1 MNLGIWL
8 EEKYGKDSVAMLV
21 DEGSNM
27 EFLWGQLY
35 ATPAVAEKG
44 MLDVEIRVETAGGH
58 SSVPRASILHICVRM
73 KSLTSSHPHRYRIPS
88 QAHLRNRGSPPRT
101 PSYPREPTQHPPY
114 LRCRFIAKD
123 AQDPQ
128 AGCREAG

>member
-44 MLDVEIRVETAGGH
+44 MLDVEIKVETLGGH
-58 SSVPRASILHICVRM
+58 SSVPRTSPPS
-73 KSLTSSHPHRYRIPS
+73 SLTMILTRQLCTLES
-88 QAHLRNRGSPPRT
+88 AT
-101 PSYPREPTQHPPY
+101 
-114 LRCRFIAKD
+114 
-123 AQDPQ
+123 
-128 AGCREAG
+128 

>member
-8 EEKYGKDSVAMLV
+8 EEKYGKDSISMLV

-44 MLDVEIRVETAGGH
+44 MLDVEIRVETKGGH
-58 SSVPRASILHICVRM
+58 SSVPRTFLSQRRRSM
-73 KSLTSSHPHRYRIPS
+73 ESS
-88 QAHLRNRGSPPRT
+88 G
-101 PSYPREPTQHPPY
+101 
-114 LRCRFIAKD
+114 
-123 AQDPQ
+123 
-128 AGCREAG
+128 

>member
-1 MNLGIWL
+1 
-8 EEKYGKDSVAMLV
+8 MLV

-58 SSVPRASILHICVRM
+58 SSVPRM
-73 KSLTSSHPHRYRIPS
+73 
-88 QAHLRNRGSPPRT
+88 SPLP
-101 PSYPREPTQHPPY
+101 
-114 LRCRFIAKD
+114 
-123 AQDPQ
+123 
-128 AGCREAG
+128 

>member
-21 DEGSNM
+21 DEGSGM
-27 EFLWGQLY
+27 EHLWGQLY

-58 SSVPRASILHICVRM
+58 SSVPRMPPLPHSNEHIAHVQLSIPV
-73 KSLTSSHPHRYRIPS
+73 SDT
-88 QAHLRNRGSPPRT
+88 
-101 PSYPREPTQHPPY
+101 
-114 LRCRFIAKD
+114 
-123 AQDPQ
+123 
-128 AGCREAG
+128 

>member
-8 EEKYGKDSVAMLV
+8 EEKYGKDSIAMLV

-44 MLDVEIRVETAGGH
+44 MLDVEIRVETPGGH
-58 SSVPRASILHICVRM
+58 SSVPRM
-73 KSLTSSHPHRYRIPS
+73 SLSHLSLLSKRVVADDQPS
-88 QAHLRNRGSPPRT
+88 TLELDT
-101 PSYPREPTQHPPY
+101 
-114 LRCRFIAKD
+114 
-123 AQDPQ
+123 
-128 AGCREAG
+128 

>member
-58 SSVPRASILHICVRM
+58 SSVPRKSPLFYSRVIVANVQLSILV
-73 KSLTSSHPHRYRIPS
+73 SDT
-88 QAHLRNRGSPPRT
+88 
-101 PSYPREPTQHPPY
+101 
-114 LRCRFIAKD
+114 
-123 AQDPQ
+123 
-128 AGCREAG
+128 

>member
-58 SSVPRASILHICVRM
+58 SSVPRM
-73 KSLTSSHPHRYRIPS
+73 
-88 QAHLRNRGSPPRT
+88 SPLF
-101 PSYPREPTQHPPY
+101 YPRGIVADVQLST
-114 LRCRFIAKD
+114 LVSD
-123 AQDPQ
+123 T
-128 AGCREAG
+128 

>member
-1 MNLGIWL
+1 
-8 EEKYGKDSVAMLV
+8 MLV

-58 SSVPRASILHICVRM
+58 SSVPRMSLPFYSRGIVVNVQLFILV
-73 KSLTSSHPHRYRIPS
+73 SDT
-88 QAHLRNRGSPPRT
+88 
-101 PSYPREPTQHPPY
+101 
-114 LRCRFIAKD
+114 
-123 AQDPQ
+123 
-128 AGCREAG
+128 

>member
-58 SSVPRASILHICVRM
+58 SSVPRMCPLFYSRVIVANVQLSILV
-73 KSLTSSHPHRYRIPS
+73 SDT
-88 QAHLRNRGSPPRT
+88 
-101 PSYPREPTQHPPY
+101 
-114 LRCRFIAKD
+114 
-123 AQDPQ
+123 
-128 AGCREAG
+128 

>member
-21 DEGSNM
+21 DEGSGM
-27 EFLWGQLY
+27 EHLWGQLY

-58 SSVPRASILHICVRM
+58 SSVPRASTLALCARM
-73 KSLTSSHPHRYRIPS
+73 EWLTISCPYWYRIPR
-88 QAHLRNRGSPPRT
+88 QAHLR
-101 PSYPREPTQHPPY
+101 H
-114 LRCRFIAKD
+114 
-123 AQDPQ
+123 
-128 AGCREAG
+128 

>member
-1 MNLGIWL
+1 
-8 EEKYGKDSVAMLV
+8 MLV

-58 SSVPRASILHICVRM
+58 SSVPRMSSLSKLRGIVTDVKLSIPV
-73 KSLTSSHPHRYRIPS
+73 SDT
-88 QAHLRNRGSPPRT
+88 
-101 PSYPREPTQHPPY
+101 
-114 LRCRFIAKD
+114 
-123 AQDPQ
+123 
-128 AGCREAG
+128 

>member
-58 SSVPRASILHICVRM
+58 SSVPRMSPLFCPRRIVANVQLSILV
-73 KSLTSSHPHRYRIPS
+73 SDT
-88 QAHLRNRGSPPRT
+88 
-101 PSYPREPTQHPPY
+101 
-114 LRCRFIAKD
+114 
-123 AQDPQ
+123 
-128 AGCREAG
+128 

>member
-1 MNLGIWL
+1 VERWFVPLLPQLHILISKGAMNLGIWL

-58 SSVPRASILHICVRM
+58 SSVPRMSPLLYRQY
-73 KSLTSSHPHRYRIPS
+73 HR
-88 QAHLRNRGSPPRT
+88 
-101 PSYPREPTQHPPY
+101 
-114 LRCRFIAKD
+114 
-123 AQDPQ
+123 
-128 AGCREAG
+128 

>member
-1 MNLGIWL
+1 VERWFVPLPPQLLILTEKGAMNLGIWL

-58 SSVPRASILHICVRM
+58 SSVPR
-73 KSLTSSHPHRYRIPS
+73 KSPFL
-88 QAHLRNRGSPPRT
+88 LLKDNRR
-101 PSYPREPTQHPPY
+101 
-114 LRCRFIAKD
+114 
-123 AQDPQ
+123 
-128 AGCREAG
+128 